1 MRRSIG
7 NIEKKR
13 GRGRPP
19 TDATP
24 VLVRV
29 MPDQLEKLDAWIKGQ
44 REKMGRPEA
53 IRQLLDQALAAK
65 QRRPAKR
72 KAESE

>member
-1 MRRSIG
+1 
-7 NIEKKR
+7 
-13 GRGRPP
+13 
-19 TDATP
+19 
-24 VLVRV
+24 

>member
-1 MRRSIG
+1 MRSIV

-19 TDATP
+19 TEATP

-29 MPDQLEKLDAWIKGQ
+29 MPDQLEKLDAWIK
-44 REKMGRPEA
+44 RHDDKLGRPEA
-53 IRQLLDQALAAK
+53 IRRLLDQALAAARK
-65 QRRPAKR
+65 RRPAKR
-72 KAESE
+72 KEGP

>member
-29 MPDQLEKLDAWIKGQ
+29 MPEQLEKLDTWIEEQ
-44 REKMGRPEA
+44 HEKMGRPEA
-53 IRQLLDQALAAK
+53 IRRLLDQALAAK
-65 QRRPAKR
+65 PRRPSSK
-72 KAESE
+72 K